1 MRLTRHLDTQLWVS
15 HKPAKL
21 NSKSLYHNGSNP
33 VSATEFKCLCNVFI
47 FVVTTKQIMS
57 QCLFVKKGV
66 RSVRMKINSYDYK
79 RSAKQAAIN
88 YDETSFSAN

>member
-1 MRLTRHLDTQLWVS
+1 MPLTRYLDTQLWIS
-15 HKPAKL
+15 HEPAKL
-21 NSKSLYHNGSNP
+21 NNKSLYHKGSNP
-33 VSATEFKCLCNVFI
+33 ESPSEFKCLCNVFF

-66 RSVRMKINSYDYK
+66 RSARMKINSYDYK

-88 YDETSFSAN
+88 YDETSLSAK

>member
-1 MRLTRHLDTQLWVS
+1 MRMARHFVTQLWTS

-21 NSKSLYHNGSNP
+21 NSIFVYHKGSNP
-33 VSATEFKCLCNVFI
+33 ENPSEFECLCNAFI

-66 RSVRMKINSYDYK
+66 GMKINSYDYK
-79 RSAKQAAIN
+79 RSAKRAAIK
-88 YDETSFSAN
+88 YDKASLSKN